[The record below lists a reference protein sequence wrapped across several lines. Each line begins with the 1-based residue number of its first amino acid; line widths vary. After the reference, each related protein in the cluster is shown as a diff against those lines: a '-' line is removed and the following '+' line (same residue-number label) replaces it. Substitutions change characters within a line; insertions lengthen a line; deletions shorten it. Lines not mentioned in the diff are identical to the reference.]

1 MAVSP
6 SAILAVAINDITA
19 VAIESVPNLSAQTA
33 SIQLLVV
40 GRYGATPA
48 ILSHYTI
55 GTVVGF
61 TIGMMS

>member
-19 VAIESVPNLSAQTA
+19 VAIESVPNPSAQTA
-33 SIQLLVV
+33 SIQFLVV
-40 GRYGATPA
+40 GRHGAPAA

-55 GTVVGF
+55 GTVIGF

>member
-1 MAVSP
+1 VSP

-33 SIQLLVV
+33 SIQLLFTCLFVEHHA
-40 GRYGATPA
+40 ATPA
-48 ILSHYTI
+48 ILRHY
-55 GTVVGF
+55 